1 MSLFRL
7 TESRRQG
14 GFIRLSLYALADVL
28 VLLAVLLTALRLALG
43 LAPEFRQGL
52 TSWVSDAIGHEI
64 HVGSFSGRLH
74 GLKLHLVLNNVRLGP
89 EDEAG
94 LELGELR
101 LELNTRESLR
111 HRDLRLGDVIVSGLE
126 LTVERQPDGRLNL
139 VGIGPRELDL
149 PPLELLDDLLLQRF
163 TVVLEDAGLRL
174 HDIARA
180 RWHVFPELEARLLNL
195 EDGRRQLS
203 GRLQGT
209 GHWIEQLAF
218 IAEWGGEGVASV
230 AEAPVDYYLT
240 VRGLRAR
247 LVEELLTPA
256 GQMPYVAGSGDV
268 ELWGRMDAG
277 LPGLGGET
285 DQPVLS
291 GSVQLQARSGE
302 LVFPRLFRA
311 PIPHDH
317 VHATARWRLDTDGW
331 QVDVDQARGSNE
343 DGDVAATVRVAQRRG
358 DPGPF
363 LDIRA
368 HAEGRP
374 GNAGNTGRYLPAF
387 IMPPALVDWLDR
399 AIAGGT
405 APRAD
410 VIFFGHARDFPFE
423 GGEGVFRVEAD
434 ARDVTLDYWPD
445 WPAVEALDG
454 RLLFNAREMRI
465 LADAGTIGG
474 VRAEQG
480 EARIPVLG
488 KTPLTIS
495 GRFLGQGDDLLGFLG
510 AMPLTG
516 DGLGRVLDQL
526 SLGGEHR
533 LDLGLMIPFHGLPV
547 EVDGTVGL
555 RDGALR
561 WLERD
566 LVVEDLQGEVHFDQF
581 GIRSDQVTGRLAD
594 AAVRLDTE
602 TLRDGDGSRI
612 RLVAGL
618 SGLSTELIE
627 QQIPPLD
634 FLQGR
639 GDFRIQADFPGFRGP
654 PPEPLV
660 ELEFRSDLQ
669 GVASLLPAPVNK
681 AAEDAWPFSLRLGLG
696 EGGAGPIR
704 FQVAERLSGVLLPGP
719 DGQPE
724 RIGLRLG
731 GESAMLPPDQGLH
744 ISGHAPE
751 VGLDDWVHWLG
762 EGGDQA
768 ANGMPLQRLDLT
780 AEMLLIRELAFPDV
794 SVLLTRD
801 GEDWNLLL
809 GGSSVSGEARWSPLR
824 GGLLRA
830 SLDHLRVPALP
841 PAMRDTGEDDSEP
854 PALWPDQWPFADLK
868 IRRLYYQD
876 SEVGRLELDAQPVDG
891 GYRMNALLLEGSD
904 FSLRAD
910 GELRAD
916 RQRGSS
922 RLSYRLRS
930 ENLGA
935 TASALG
941 HADLVRDGRGRAS
954 GDLSWAGL
962 PTDYGL
968 EVVEGELRATLRDG
982 RLLLVEP
989 GAGRLLGLFSVALLP
1004 RRLMMNFTDVVEEG
1018 FAFDTIRA
1026 DLELEGGVV
1035 EPRHLVMSGPAAQ
1048 VEVSGRLDLVRREY
1062 DQTVLV
1068 APRTSGTL
1076 PLIGGLLGGPPVAA
1090 ALLVTQQVFRDT
1102 LDRAVGTQYRV
1113 TGPFNDPVIERIR
1126 RGSDEEH
1133 LRGLDPLDIDGP

>member
-7 TESRRQG
+7 TEARRQD
-14 GFIRLSLYALADVL
+14 GFIRISLYVLAGGL

-52 TSWVSDAIGHEI
+52 TAWVSDAVGHEV
-64 HVGSFSGRLH
+64 HVGSFSARLH
-74 GLKLHLVLNNVRLGP
+74 GLKLHLVLNEVRLGP

-101 LELNTRESLR
+101 LALNTRESLR
-111 HRDLRLGDVIVSGLE
+111 HRDLRLGDMIVSGLE
-126 LTVERQPDGRLNL
+126 LTAERQPDGRLNL

-149 PPLELLDDLLLQRF
+149 PPLELLDDLLLQPF

-174 HDIARA
+174 HDIARG

-209 GHWIEQLAF
+209 GHWMEQLAF
-218 IAEWGGEGVASV
+218 IAEWGGAGVASV
-230 AEAPVDYYLT
+230 VDAPVDYYLT
-240 VRGLRAR
+240 IRGLRTR

-256 GQMPYVAGSGDV
+256 GQVPYVAGSGDV

-285 DQPVLS
+285 DQRGLS
-291 GSVQLQARSGE
+291 GSVQVQARSGE

-317 VHATARWRLDTDGW
+317 VHATARWRLDADGW
-331 QVDVDQARGSNE
+331 QVDVDEARGGNE

-374 GNAGNTGRYLPAF
+374 GNAHHTGRYLPAF
-387 IMPPALVDWLDR
+387 IMPPVLVDWLDR

-423 GGEGVFRVEAD
+423 GGQGVFRVEAD
-434 ARDVTLDYWPD
+434 ARDVTLDYWPG
-445 WPAVEALDG
+445 WPAVEALNG

-474 VRAEQG
+474 VRAEQA

-488 KTPLTIS
+488 KTPLAIS
-495 GRFLGQGDDLLGFLG
+495 GRFLGQGDDLLGFLR

-516 DGLGRVLDQL
+516 QGLGQVLDQL
-526 SLGGEHR
+526 RLGGEHR
-533 LDLGLMIPFHGLPV
+533 LDLGLVIPFHGLPV
-547 EVDGTVGL
+547 EVDGAVSL
-555 RDGALR
+555 HDGTLR

-566 LVVEDLQGEVHFDQF
+566 LLVESLRGEVHFDQF
-581 GIRSDQVTGRLAD
+581 GVRSDRVTGRLAG
-594 AAVRLDTE
+594 AEVHLDTE
-602 TLRDGDGSRI
+602 TLRDGDSSRI

-618 SGLSTELIE
+618 SGLPVELIA
-627 QQIPPLD
+627 QQIPTLD
-634 FLQGR
+634 FLQGD
-639 GDFRIQADFPGFRGP
+639 GDFRIQADLPGFRGP
-654 PPEPLV
+654 PPSPLV
-660 ELEFRSDLQ
+660 ELEFRSDLR
-669 GVASLLPAPVNK
+669 GVASRLPAPVDK
-681 AAEDAWPFSLRLGLG
+681 AADDVSPFSLRFGVG

-704 FQVAERLSGVLLPGP
+704 FQVGERLSGVLLPGP
-719 DGQPE
+719 DGRPE
-724 RIGLRLG
+724 RMGLRLG
-731 GESAMLPPDQGLH
+731 GGSATLPPAQGLH

-751 VGLDDWVHWLG
+751 VGLDDWVRWLG
-762 EGGDQA
+762 QSADRT
-768 ANGMPLQRLDLT
+768 ANGLPLQRLDIT
-780 AEMLLIRELAFPDV
+780 AGTLLIRELALPDV

-801 GEDWNLLL
+801 NEDWELLL
-809 GGSSVSGEARWSPLR
+809 GGSSVSGEGRWSPLR

-830 SLDHLRVPALP
+830 HLNHLRLPTLP
-841 PAMRDTGEDDSEP
+841 PAIRDTGQGDTES
-854 PALWPDQWPFADLK
+854 PALWPDQWPFAEVR

-876 SEVGRLELDAQPVDG
+876 NDVGRVELDAEPVDG
-891 GYRMNALLLEGSD
+891 GYRMNTLLIEGSD

-910 GELRAD
+910 GEWRAD
-916 RQRGSS
+916 RERGNS

-941 HADLVRDGRGRAS
+941 YADLLREGRGRAS

-968 EVVEGELRATLRDG
+968 EVLEGDLRATLRDG

-1004 RRLMMNFTDVVEEG
+1004 RRLMMNFSDVVEEG

-1026 DLELEGGVV
+1026 DLKLEGGVI
-1035 EPRHLVMSGPAAQ
+1035 EPRQLVMSGPAAQ
-1048 VEVSGRLDLVRREY
+1048 VEVSGRLDLVQRAY

-1102 LDRAVGTQYRV
+1102 LDRAVGAEYRV
-1113 TGPFNDPVIERIR
+1113 TGPFNDPDIERIQRGSGDEHR
-1126 RGSDEEH
+1126 RGP
-1133 LRGLDPLDIDGP
+1133 DPLDMDGP